1 MMIMSVLT
9 ETFGETPLVK
19 AIDFFLTF
27 REFEYSKTQVADEIG
42 TSRITIDK
50 VWPRLVKNGI
60 IAKTRSIGK
69 AQLYRLNAKNPRVKS
84 LIEMDIK
91 ISFYMASANP
101 TIS

>member
-1 MMIMSVLT
+1 MIIMSILT

-42 TSRITIDK
+42 TSRTTIDK

-60 IAKTRSIGK
+60 IAKTRSVGK
-69 AQLYRLNAKNPRVKS
+69 AQLYKLNAKNPRVKS
-84 LIEMDIK
+84 LMEMDIK
-91 ISFYMASANP
+91 ISFYMATANP